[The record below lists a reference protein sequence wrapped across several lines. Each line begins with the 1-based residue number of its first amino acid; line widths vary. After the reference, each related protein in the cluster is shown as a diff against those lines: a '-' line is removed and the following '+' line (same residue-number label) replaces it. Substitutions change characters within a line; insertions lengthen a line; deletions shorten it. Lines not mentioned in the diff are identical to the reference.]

1 MNTTSILQVTDE
13 QVAARVKTLPP
24 LPQVWHALDDALR
37 SDTASPDHIVRLVAC
52 DPGLTAVTLKLANSP
67 FYGASGR
74 VVSLRDAVQILGV
87 QTLSAATMTASVM
100 ARFDPAACPAFDIAS
115 SWRHALGT
123 AVCAQFLAEPR
134 GIDPCAA
141 YTAGLLHDIG
151 TLALATSF
159 PDVFNE
165 TLAWAARH
173 DVPPIDAERE
183 LLGIDHAVVGG
194 MVARHWRLAPAIA
207 DAVRQHHD
215 VPDGPSASLNDVLHI
230 SDNIVH
236 ALDVSHAADDFV
248 PPLDIGAWARVAPT
262 TEELGRAFEC
272 VELHLMNLDL
282 GASR

>member
-1 MNTTSILQVTDE
+1 MNTASILHVTGD
-13 QVAARVKTLPP
+13 QVAARVRALPP

-37 SDTASPDHIVRLVAC
+37 SDTASPDRIVRLVSS

-67 FYGASGR
+67 FYGVSGR
-74 VVSLRDAVQILGV
+74 VVGLRDAVQILGL
-87 QTLSAATMTASVM
+87 QTLSAATLTAAVI
-100 ARFDPAACPAFDIAS
+100 ARFDPAACPAFDMTG

-123 AVCAQFLAEPR
+123 AACAQLLAEPR
-134 GIDPCAA
+134 GIDPGAA

-173 DVPPIDAERE
+173 DVPPLDAERE
-183 LLGIDHAVVGG
+183 LLGLDHAVVGG

-207 DAVRQHHD
+207 DAMRQHHEA
-215 VPDGPSASLNDVLHI
+215 PDGPSASLGDVLHL

-236 ALDVSHAADDFV
+236 ALDVSHAADDLV

-262 TEELGRAFEC
+262 SDELCRVFEQ
-272 VELHLMNLDL
+272 VEARLDRFDF
-282 GASR
+282 GTFR